1 MIYLSQQK
9 KGNKLNFK
17 TELHCHS
24 TTVSKCASATPETI
38 VETYLAHGYTTVV
51 LTDHFSRFTFNN
63 KKHGDRR
70 GHTHAQRVDFFLD
83 GTEALR
89 EAAGDRLFVIQGC
102 ELRLNTDDN
111 DYQIYGDSGDFLYAN
126 PDIMDIDIAELSR
139 RTHEA
144 GLLLIQAHPFRNEM
158 RISDPRL
165 LDGIEV
171 YNGAVGHDSRNDIAL
186 RWAERCPHLI
196 RTSGSDYHRTS
207 NGLVSGGIVTDAP
220 ITSNTQ
226 LISVLRSG
234 GYTILGDPYLLPAK
248 RFIAEGGTVKEE
260 EMRRVGL
267 ID

>member
-1 MIYLSQQK
+1 M
-9 KGNKLNFK
+9 NFK

-70 GHTHAQRVDFFLD
+70 GHTHAQRVDFFLS

-89 EAAGDRLFVIQGC
+89 AAAGDRLFVIQGC

-165 LDGIEV
+165 LDGIEI

-186 RWAERCPHLI
+186 RWAERYPHLI

-207 NGLVSGGIVTDAP
+207 NGLVSGGIVTDEP

-226 LISVLRSG
+226 LVSVLRSG

>member
-89 EAAGDRLFVIQGC
+89 AAAGDRLFVIQGC

-165 LDGIEV
+165 LDGLEV
-171 YNGAVGHDSRNDIAL
+171 YNGA
-186 RWAERCPHLI
+186 LI